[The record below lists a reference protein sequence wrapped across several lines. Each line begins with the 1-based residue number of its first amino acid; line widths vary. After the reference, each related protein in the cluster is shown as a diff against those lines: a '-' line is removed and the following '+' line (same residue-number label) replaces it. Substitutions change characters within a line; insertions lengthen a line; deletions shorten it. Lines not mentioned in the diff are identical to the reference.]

1 MRSKRSELDG
11 SSAKQL
17 AWCSCTCV
25 CPAAVFRRVAVGPCW
40 CVGKGGRTERVELL
54 ARVVDQLLM
63 DLYAVV
69 QRVGAGELGDER
81 REVCEMG
88 P

>member
-1 MRSKRSELDG
+1 LVRGQRLS
-11 SSAKQL
+11 
-17 AWCSCTCV
+17 
-25 CPAAVFRRVAVGPCW
+25 
-40 CVGKGGRTERVELL
+40 GGRTERVELL

-69 QRVGAGELGDER
+69 QRVGAGALGNER

>member
-1 MRSKRSELDG
+1 MELGHHESGEGVKAGELVDPR
-11 SSAKQL
+11 L
-17 AWCSCTCV
+17 LLL
-25 CPAAVFRRVAVGPCW
+25 VAGA
-40 CVGKGGRTERVELL
+40 ERVELL

-69 QRVGAGELGDER
+69 QRVGPGELGDER

>member
-1 MRSKRSELDG
+1 MIQALG
-11 SSAKQL
+11 
-17 AWCSCTCV
+17 
-25 CPAAVFRRVAVGPCW
+25 PAASCHSR
-40 CVGKGGRTERVELL
+40 RTERVELL